1 VAGLARPFAFLRRG
15 AKKDM
20 EARRKSGHDEAK
32 EAPMLRK
39 IVTTF
44 VVVPLGL
51 VLVVFAVA
59 NRHAVT
65 VSLDP
70 FGSDAP
76 ALSATVPLFIVI
88 LLCLLIGVIVGGVAT
103 WISQGRWRR
112 AARRLDSDARALR
125 IEREALKGELAA
137 KEPTPLSLPSR
148 AS

>member
-1 VAGLARPFAFLRRG
+1 
-15 AKKDM
+15 
-20 EARRKSGHDEAK
+20 
-32 EAPMLRK
+32 MLRK
-39 IVTTF
+39 ILTMF
-44 VVVPLGL
+44 IVVPLGL
-51 VLVVFAVA
+51 VLIVFAVA

-88 LLCLLIGVIVGGVAT
+88 LLCLLIGVIVGGVSA

-112 AARRLDSDARALR
+112 AARRLDTDARALR

-137 KEPTPLSLPSR
+137 KEPMALSLPPRVS
-148 AS
+148 

>member
-1 VAGLARPFAFLRRG
+1 
-15 AKKDM
+15 
-20 EARRKSGHDEAK
+20 
-32 EAPMLRK
+32 MLRK
-39 IVTTF
+39 VVTIF
-44 VVVPLGL
+44 VVVPLGI

-59 NRHAVT
+59 NRHAIT

-70 FGSDAP
+70 FGAAAP
-76 ALSATVPLFIVI
+76 ALSATMPLFVVI

-112 AARRLDSDARALR
+112 AARRLDAEARALR

-137 KEPTPLSLPSR
+137 KEQMPLPLPR

>member
-1 VAGLARPFAFLRRG
+1 
-15 AKKDM
+15 
-20 EARRKSGHDEAK
+20 
-32 EAPMLRK
+32 MLRK
-39 IVTTF
+39 VVTMF
-44 VVVPLGL
+44 IVVPLGL
-51 VLVVFAVA
+51 VLIVFAVA

-88 LLCLLIGVIVGGVAT
+88 LLCLLMGVIVGGVAT

-112 AARRLDSDARALR
+112 AARRLDADARALR

-137 KEPTPLSLPSR
+137 KDPAPLSLPSR